1 MKYELKKLSLKLNS
15 KELYDMYQDIPN
27 GENGQTNNAY
37 GLNEE
42 EFRKYLLKQIKRENN
57 KLSYEDTPTVTYIMN
72 VNDKPVG
79 YICLRTK
86 IDDNWRKWSGNF
98 YYQVRVSERKKGY
111 ATKMLELGLIE
122 LKKRGFTIVYGQ
134 SSAGNIGSS
143 KVIEKNN
150 GIFINADKGTRYYK
164 IYL

>member
-57 KLSYEDTPTVTYIMN
+57 KFSY
-72 VNDKPVG
+72 
-79 YICLRTK
+79 
-86 IDDNWRKWSGNF
+86 
-98 YYQVRVSERKKGY
+98 
-111 ATKMLELGLIE
+111 
-122 LKKRGFTIVYGQ
+122 
-134 SSAGNIGSS
+134 
-143 KVIEKNN
+143 
-150 GIFINADKGTRYYK
+150 
-164 IYL
+164 